1 VEQNKPS
8 LIVDQLVLVGRRKN
22 YVIPFT
28 EGVNIV
34 YGDSTTGKSSVLE
47 CINYL
52 LGSSKFVYD
61 REIELSVRYIMMEV
75 RLNKLSYV
83 IKRDIFKPNDPI
95 EVYAGN
101 LDSVELT
108 FPKKFT
114 PNFGL
119 SETADGFFSDFMM
132 TALNIPN
139 IKMRQAP
146 TKVDSAMVRLSFR
159 DVFKYCYLKQDD
171 VGSKALL
178 GGSNYV
184 VATKNKETFKYLFNL
199 LDTNVSDAQE
209 ELSSL
214 AKRSESL
221 EEKYKVVSDF
231 LRETEFESESDLTD
245 AHEAVALQEEAL
257 RQQLN
262 SVNTAMVAGS
272 ESYSFLKETL
282 LELSGKVSLAEQ
294 DRVASERSVDRYVR
308 LRNDYQTDIE
318 KLKSIRTSKSVIGA
332 QADSFV
338 CPLCDSAVV
347 LDEVKTRFSIDD
359 GDRAAQ
365 EANVLVKRVRDLKDL
380 IQAEQDKQVVLT
392 SELKSLNEERDRAR
406 RLLDEEATEMIT
418 PYLSERDGLS
428 AELAKLGESR
438 KQLRQAIRVRNQQKG
453 ILAEI
458 VTLDERIAG
467 MQEKLD
473 LLKAAAPSMEG
484 VLSKIGDFLSAY
496 LRKVKIKDQREVSI
510 SRRTILPVLR
520 SRDYSDITSG
530 GLRTILSIGFYLS
543 MLETAVDSTCNL
555 PTFLMVDTV
564 GKYLGKT
571 QKQYN
576 ETNQAD
582 DQREEVSDP
591 NKYLNMYSYMFL
603 SADRSKQRGVATQII
618 VVDNDVPPIIQTQF
632 ADSIVAQFSN
642 EGIDG
647 LPRGLIDDAH
657 LISS

>member
-1 VEQNKPS
+1 MEQNKPS
-8 LIVDQLVLVGRRKN
+8 LVINRLVLVGRRKN
-22 YVIPFT
+22 YVIPFA

-61 REIELSVRYIMMEV
+61 REIELSVRFIMMEA
-75 RLNKLSYV
+75 RLNNLPYV

-101 LDSVELT
+101 LDSIELT

-119 SETADGFFSDFMM
+119 PESADGFFSDFMM
-132 TALNIPN
+132 MALNMPN

-146 TKVDSAMVRLSFR
+146 SKVDSAMIRLSFR

-178 GGSNYV
+178 GGSNYA
-184 VATKNKETFKYLFNL
+184 VAVKNKETFKYLFNL

-214 AKRSESL
+214 VKRRDNVKER
-221 EEKYKVVSDF
+221 YDVVSDF

-245 AHEAVALQEEAL
+245 AHEAVALQEETL

-262 SVNTAMVAGS
+262 GVNAAMIAGS

-282 LELSGKVSLAEQ
+282 LELSAKISLAEQ
-294 DRVASERSVDRYVR
+294 DRAASERAVDRYVR
-308 LRNDYQTDIE
+308 LRNDYQVDIE

-332 QADSFV
+332 QADSFS
-338 CPLCDSAVV
+338 CPLCDSTVV
-347 LDEVKTRFSIDD
+347 LGEIKVEFSIDD

-365 EANVLVKRVRDLKDL
+365 EVNVLVKRVRDLKDL
-380 IQAEQDKQVVLT
+380 IQVEQDKQGMLT
-392 SELKSLNEERDRAR
+392 AELKSLREERDRAR
-406 RLLDEEATEMIT
+406 RLLDEETAEMIT

-438 KQLRQAIRVRNQQKG
+438 KQLRQAIKVRNQQKG
-453 ILAEI
+453 ILAET
-458 VTLDERIAG
+458 VALDERIVG

-484 VLSKIGDFLSAY
+484 ILSKIGDFLSAY

-510 SRRTILPVLR
+510 SKRTILPMLR

-543 MLETAVDSTCNL
+543 ILDTAVDSTCNL

-576 ETNQAD
+576 ETNQIED
-582 DQREEVSDP
+582 RREEVSDP
-591 NKYLNMYSYMFL
+591 SKYLNMYSYMFSL
-603 SADRSKQRGVATQII
+603 ADRAKQKGVATQII
-618 VVDNDVPPIIQTQF
+618 VVDNDVPPAIQTQF
-632 ADSIVAQFSN
+632 ADSIVAHFSS

-647 LPRGLIDDAH
+647 LSRGLIDDAH
-657 LISS
+657 LLSY

>member
-1 VEQNKPS
+1 MEKNKPS
-8 LIVDQLVLVGRRKN
+8 LLIEQLVLVGKRKN
-22 YVIPFT
+22 YVIRFT
-28 EGVNIV
+28 QGVNIV

-61 REIELSVRYIMMEV
+61 REIELSVRFIMMEV
-75 RLNKLSYV
+75 RLNSLPYV
-83 IKRDIFKPNDPI
+83 IKRDIFKPNEPI
-95 EVYAGN
+95 EVYTGELN
-101 LDSVELT
+101 SIELT
-108 FPKKFT
+108 FPKKLT

-119 SETADGFFSDFMM
+119 PESGDGFFSDFMM

-139 IKMRQAP
+139 IKMRQSP
-146 TKVDSAMVRLSFR
+146 SKVDSAMVRLSFR

-178 GGSNYV
+178 GGNNYV
-184 VATKNKETFKYLFNL
+184 VATKNKQTFKYLFNL
-199 LDTNVSDAQE
+199 LDTNVSDAQGD
-209 ELSSL
+209 LSSL
-214 AKRSESL
+214 VKRRDSQK
-221 EEKYKVVSDF
+221 EKYDVVSDF
-231 LRETEFESESDLTD
+231 LRETEFKSESELAD
-245 AHEAVALQEEAL
+245 AHDVVALQEESL

-262 SVNTAMVAGS
+262 TINAAMIAGS

-282 LELSGKVSLAEQ
+282 LEISARISLMEKDGA
-294 DRVASERSVDRYVR
+294 ASERAVDRYVR

-318 KLKSIRTSKSVIGA
+318 KLKSIRTSKSVIGE
-332 QADSFV
+332 QSDSFS
-338 CPLCDSAVV
+338 CPLCDSTVNLENIKA
-347 LDEVKTRFSIDD
+347 EFSIDG

-380 IQAEQDKQVVLT
+380 IQREQDKQVMLT
-392 SELKSLNEERDRAR
+392 SELKLLNEDRDRAR
-406 RLLDEEATEMIT
+406 RLLDDETKEMIT

-438 KQLRQAIRVRNQQKG
+438 KQLHQAIKVRNQQKG

-467 MQEKLD
+467 MQEKLET
-473 LLKAAAPSMEG
+473 LRAAAPSLEG

-496 LRKVKIKDQREVSI
+496 LHRVRIKDQRDVSI
-510 SRRTILPVLR
+510 SKRSLLPVLR

-543 MLETAVDSTCNL
+543 LLETAIDSSCNL

-571 QKQYN
+571 QKQYV
-576 ETNQAD
+576 ETNTTED
-582 DQREEVSDP
+582 RREEVSDP
-591 NKYLNMYSYMFL
+591 NKYLNMYSYMFS
-603 SADRSKQRGVATQII
+603 SADRAEKKGVSAQII
-618 VVDNDVPPIIQTQF
+618 VVDNDVPPTIQTQF
-632 ADSIVAQFSN
+632 GDSIVAHFSS
-642 EGIDG
+642 EGIDD
-647 LPRGLIDDAH
+647 LPKGLIDDAH
-657 LISS
+657 VLTY